1 MPRIATKLAPA
12 GRGGFVA
19 RKVIPVDVR
28 DEYARL
34 YGPRVE
40 ERLNT
45 GTMPIL
51 LARAKHREWLS
62 EVEAR
67 ISNIRAARKGE
78 GRTLPPKEARA
89 LAGEWYQWYVARE
102 VNSWPADVWN
112 DYHFRM
118 IDELKAAAITIG
130 AFAGEPLDLLETNA
144 AIRERVRP
152 VIADE
157 AKSEQFLAAKRLA
170 LDPAS
175 RLMFLD
181 YVARDF
187 FAAISLLARRARG
200 DYGLDKWAERFPQS
214 SHGIVDAMLTPWA
227 LFERWIAAA
236 KPAISTVDRWRGV
249 FLKLQADFPAANAG
263 ALLPEQMQE
272 WANGLIGPDRTAR
285 TVMDVWVR
293 SCRAV
298 FGWAIDEKLIM
309 RNPFIGWRVK
319 VPKKI
324 QMRETKAFT
333 TDEINTILSAALKV
347 KIRSKT
353 DGAKRWCPWLAAYS
367 GARMGELTQLR
378 GVDIIEQDGIHA
390 MKISPEAGTVK
401 TGKARVVPLHED
413 LIAQGFL
420 EFVRASG
427 KGPLFY
433 TAAAVASDDPTNP
446 KKPRYVKAREHIATW
461 VRSLKISDPE
471 LSPNHAWRHT
481 FKAIGFRCGMSE
493 KVIDAIVGHAP
504 ANVGRGYGE
513 PTLVDKARELTKFP
527 RLTQVSSR
535 RPKSHPDMG

>member
-144 AIRERVRP
+144 VIRERVRP

-170 LDPAS
+170 LDPA
-175 RLMFLD
+175 
-181 YVARDF
+181 
-187 FAAISLLARRARG
+187 
-200 DYGLDKWAERFPQS
+200 
-214 SHGIVDAMLTPWA
+214 
-227 LFERWIAAA
+227 
-236 KPAISTVDRWRGV
+236 
-249 FLKLQADFPAANAG
+249 
-263 ALLPEQMQE
+263 
-272 WANGLIGPDRTAR
+272 
-285 TVMDVWVR
+285 
-293 SCRAV
+293 
-298 FGWAIDEKLIM
+298 
-309 RNPFIGWRVK
+309 
-319 VPKKI
+319 
-324 QMRETKAFT
+324 
-333 TDEINTILSAALKV
+333 
-347 KIRSKT
+347 
-353 DGAKRWCPWLAAYS
+353 
-367 GARMGELTQLR
+367 
-378 GVDIIEQDGIHA
+378 
-390 MKISPEAGTVK
+390 
-401 TGKARVVPLHED
+401 
-413 LIAQGFL
+413 
-420 EFVRASG
+420 
-427 KGPLFY
+427 
-433 TAAAVASDDPTNP
+433 
-446 KKPRYVKAREHIATW
+446 
-461 VRSLKISDPE
+461 
-471 LSPNHAWRHT
+471 
-481 FKAIGFRCGMSE
+481 
-493 KVIDAIVGHAP
+493 
-504 ANVGRGYGE
+504 
-513 PTLVDKARELTKFP
+513 
-527 RLTQVSSR
+527 
-535 RPKSHPDMG
+535 